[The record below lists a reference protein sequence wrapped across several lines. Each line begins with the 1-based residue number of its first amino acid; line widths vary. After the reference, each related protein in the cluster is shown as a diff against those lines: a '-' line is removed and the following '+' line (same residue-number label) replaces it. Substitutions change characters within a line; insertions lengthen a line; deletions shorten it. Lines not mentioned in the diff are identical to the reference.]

1 MAEQDDKTTE
11 TELENQDTNTTDTHD
26 EPPVEKTKAEI
37 EDEVKGM
44 SPEEAERTR
53 QALKKANEEA
63 KTRRLE
69 LQKYSELG
77 VDPETIAQWKKEREE
92 AEIQKLE
99 EERNFSELQDRLKSS
114 YEERLE
120 REREKLNEYEEKVN
134 GYRKSM
140 ENILVDNEAMKVL
153 SDMGGDPE
161 LVLHKL
167 KQDVKVVENDLG
179 DMKVQIMDANGQP
192 RVKDGGGEYTIKD
205 YFENLRE
212 HPSYGKAFTA
222 PKVGGGG
229 SKTDTGASPE
239 GAGKPPKVYKSE
251 MSASEMA
258 AYAGKWGH
266 EALRGMPRKRPNKA

>member
-1 MAEQDDKTTE
+1 MAVENTDTTE
-11 TELENQDTNTTDTHD
+11 TEVENTESELENQ
-26 EPPVEKTKAEI
+26 PPVEKTKAEI

-53 QALKKANEEA
+53 QALRKANEEA

-77 VDPETIAQWKKEREE
+77 VDPETIAQWKQEREE
-92 AEIQKLE
+92 ADIKRLE
-99 EERNFSELQDRLKSS
+99 EERNFGELQDRLKNS

-120 REREKLNEYEEKVN
+120 RERQKLTEYEEKVN

-153 SDMGGDPE
+153 TEMGGDPE

-179 DMKVQIMDANGQP
+179 DMKVQVMDANGQP
-192 RVKDGGGEYTIKD
+192 RVKDNGGEFTIKD
-205 YFENLRE
+205 YLTDLRE

-222 PKVGGGG
+222 PKVSGGG
-229 SKTDTGASPE
+229 SKTDTG
-239 GAGKPPKVYKSE
+239 GVGDKAGTPPKVYKSE
-251 MSASEMA
+251 MSAAEMA